1 MKHVQNSINQKM
13 LKEVKENS
21 QKNMIGKLNRFVDQN

>member
-1 MKHVQNSINQKM
+1 MKHVQNSIDQKL